1 MFDEAG
7 GVDGVNGVARPLRS
21 SGRRERGG
29 PAGPPAGRRPGA
41 ALLILPLLCALG
53 LVLGPTGTAPVHAAS
68 ACTGRLVKTVTFAT
82 GSLRVYK
89 SRAYACAV
97 TVAGKPGARRAMR
110 VSLQPRGGR
119 AVVDSGTFTQFAGPV
134 TVHALNRCV
143 RASGSVGGSSGS
155 TGWILC

>member
-1 MFDEAG
+1 MD
-7 GVDGVNGVARPLRS
+7 GVARPVRS
-21 SGRRERGG
+21 SGPEGLPG
-29 PAGPPAGRRPGA
+29 PLGRQGRQGSPAGRRA
-41 ALLILPLLCALG
+41 AVVLLVLPLLGALG
-53 LVLGPTGTAPVHAAS
+53 LVTGPAGSAPAHAAS
-68 ACTGRLVKTVTFAT
+68 ACSGRLVKTVTFST

-97 TVAGKPGARRAMR
+97 SVARKPGARRAMR
-110 VSLQPRGGR
+110 VSLQPRGGH
-119 AVVDSGTFTQFAGPV
+119 AVVDSGAFTSLAGPV

>member
-7 GVDGVNGVARPLRS
+7 GVDGVDGVTGPLRS
-21 SGRRERGG
+21 SGRPGRPE
-29 PAGPPAGRRPGA
+29 GRRAMA
-41 ALLILPLLCALG
+41 ALLVLPLLGALG
-53 LVLGPTGTAPVHAAS
+53 LVLGPTGSAPAHAAS
-68 ACTGRLVKTVTFAT
+68 ACSGRLVKTVTFST

-97 TVAGKPGARRAMR
+97 SVAEKPGARRAMR

-119 AVVDSGTFTQFAGPV
+119 AVVDSGKFTQLAGPV